1 MQLNS
6 GVYKIINIQNGNFY
20 IGSSTNL
27 SLRKKS
33 HFNKLKRNKHVNT
46 YLQNVYLKYGEELL
60 KFQVLATCPS
70 EYCIKLEQW
79 FLNNLK
85 PKYNILK
92 IAGNSL
98 GYKHTEQTKK
108 KLSIIHKNKIFTK
121 EHWSNFREGSKK
133 SFENRYSD
141 YKKVADLI
149 KEGKSQK
156 EICNILNKTR
166 QEFWLLKS
174 QAINKGVL
182 VKQKSKKEMFILM
195 YKEGKTRI
203 EIMNLLN
210 LDSLSYRNYKH
221 KYIKN
226 EL

>member
-6 GVYKIINIQNGNFY
+6 GIYKIINIQNGDFY

-27 SLRKKS
+27 PLRKKN
-33 HFNKLKRNKHVNT
+33 HFNKLKHNKHVNT
-46 YLQNVYLKYGEELL
+46 YLQNVYLKYGEESLE
-60 KFQVLATCPS
+60 FQIIATCPS

-92 IAGNSL
+92 IAGNTL
-98 GYKHTEQTKK
+98 GYKHKEESLIKMRNNYNRDVLIALEQGKK
-108 KLSIIHKNKIFTK
+108 QYFK
-121 EHWSNFREGSKK
+121 
-133 SFENRYSD
+133 NRYSD

-156 EICNILNKTR
+156 EICTILNKTR

-174 QAINKGVL
+174 QAITKGVL
-182 VKQKSKKEMFILM
+182 EKQLSKKDLFLIM
-195 YKEGKTRI
+195 YKENKSRV
-203 EIMNLLN
+203 EIMNELN
-210 LDSLSYRNYKH
+210 LTSVGYRNYKH
-221 KYIKN
+221 KYLTN
-226 EL
+226 GL